1 MIRSDTDQ
9 DTTGATPESAP
20 AGRRRRLRQRPWF
33 RLLVFL
39 AVLYVAWCATLF
51 VLQDWLLF
59 SADMAPR
66 PLPLPYSA
74 RTVQLE
80 RPLDGGGHV
89 VAWFVPAPGL
99 GAERPAPLAVFFH
112 GNAEIID
119 YQHTIIEG
127 YQHLGCSVL
136 LPEYRGYGRSA
147 GKPSEAGIV
156 EDALYFYDQIVKR
169 PDVDA
174 SRLVIHG
181 RSLGGGPAARLA
193 VARRPPAMILEST
206 FTSAAAMA
214 HRYYAPM
221 FLARS
226 PFRVDRVLESL
237 DAPVLLFHGTHD
249 DIIPVSPGRR
259 LREIARDVQYVEF
272 DCAHNDFPGDGNEEE
287 YWREI
292 AEFLV
297 RHGVIEREITAR

>member
-1 MIRSDTDQ
+1 MSDETTTEATQ
-9 DTTGATPESAP
+9 DRAQP
-20 AGRRRRLRQRPWF
+20 ARRRRLRERAWY

-39 AVLYVAWCATLF
+39 VVLYAAWCVTLF
-51 VLQDWLLF
+51 FCQNWLLF
-59 SADMAPR
+59 PADMAPE
-66 PLPLPYSA
+66 PLRLLYSA

-80 RPLDGGGHV
+80 RPLEGGGQV

-99 GAERPAPLAVFFH
+99 DAEQPAPLVVFFH

-119 YQHTIIEG
+119 HQHTIIEG
-127 YQHLGCSVL
+127 YLQLGCSVL

-147 GKPSEAGIV
+147 GRPSEAAIV
-156 EDALYFYDQIVKR
+156 EDAVYFYDEIVQR

-174 SRLVIHG
+174 SRIVTHG

-193 VARRPPAMILEST
+193 AMRKPRALVLEST
-206 FTSAAAMA
+206 FTSAASMA
-214 HRYYAPM
+214 HRYFAPM

-237 DAPVLLFHGTHD
+237 DVPLLLFHGAHD
-249 DIIPVSPGRR
+249 DIIPVAHGRR
-259 LREIARDVQYVEF
+259 LREIASDVRYVEF
-272 DCAHNDFPGDGNEEE
+272 DCAHNDFPGDGNEDE

-292 AEFLV
+292 ADFLM